1 MSTNDPTGAHG
12 PGHDDHVPPSS
23 GGRPDGPP
31 DPGRTPGP
39 GWTSDAGWT
48 PGWQTEPPAQSAP
61 GGAGGYAGGA
71 GGWQTPPS
79 GQAAD
84 GAQVPP
90 WSPTAPPPAPSGHGF
105 FESLRHSGWYRGD
118 QRVLGGVCS
127 GIAARTGWDVGLI
140 RAVTVVL
147 GLFLGP
153 VWVAYGAAWA
163 LLPEQADGRIH
174 LEQLTRGRY
183 DVAQLGALVM
193 VLLGLGNLFPWFL
206 PDGSGWFLWSL
217 ALVAAITVVVIIANT
232 GSRNRGYPPSAPWQ
246 GTPGA
251 YGSGVPGTGSSSW
264 QTPPAWQPGPAQ
276 QGSARPGAAQAGPA
290 QAAPSA
296 AQTGPAGTSTGT
308 STGTQRRQDPA
319 QAAPVPPA
327 GSTTQPR
334 SSGTPGHHGAAWQ
347 DAAPAASVPRGDA
360 WAAGS
365 GPSAT
370 SSPQG
375 APGAP
380 GRTWTPPPPSPAPRR
395 LGVGTNLAVLGVI
408 ILLVAA
414 SLFFTFVGTVSE
426 LTEFGAIA
434 IGCGT
439 GLIVVGVVMAVA
451 AIRDRGAGWM
461 IALSLVGVLIAL
473 PLMAIVPWGRATQ
486 ATQVPEAPQIASSAE
501 YDWNASTISGIGDV
515 DLDLRD
521 APVTTDKTITVE
533 GSMGN
538 LVVHVRQ
545 GQSVAFHIDGSTGS
559 LRGEYY
565 EDPDGTSSTDPWVPE
580 VGYIA
585 DSLSFRS
592 DGWDPGAGITV
603 AISGSLG
610 DITIVEDAPSS
621 VAPSEGD
628 AESGSAQSGA
638 DTTPAPTTS
647 TPSPSGSATGDSTD

>member
-1 MSTNDPTGAHG
+1 M
-12 PGHDDHVPPSS
+12 
-23 GGRPDGPP
+23 
-31 DPGRTPGP
+31 
-39 GWTSDAGWT
+39 
-48 PGWQTEPPAQSAP
+48 
-61 GGAGGYAGGA
+61 
-71 GGWQTPPS
+71 
-79 GQAAD
+79 
-84 GAQVPP
+84 
-90 WSPTAPPPAPSGHGF
+90 
-105 FESLRHSGWYRGD
+105 
-118 QRVLGGVCS
+118 
-127 GIAARTGWDVGLI
+127 
-140 RAVTVVL
+140 
-147 GLFLGP
+147 
-153 VWVAYGAAWA
+153 
-163 LLPEQADGRIH
+163 
-174 LEQLTRGRY
+174 
-183 DVAQLGALVM
+183 
-193 VLLGLGNLFPWFL
+193 
-206 PDGSGWFLWSL
+206 
-217 ALVAAITVVVIIANT
+217 
-232 GSRNRGYPPSAPWQ
+232 
-246 GTPGA
+246 
-251 YGSGVPGTGSSSW
+251 
-264 QTPPAWQPGPAQ
+264 
-276 QGSARPGAAQAGPA
+276 
-290 QAAPSA
+290 
-296 AQTGPAGTSTGT
+296 
-308 STGTQRRQDPA
+308 
-319 QAAPVPPA
+319 
-327 GSTTQPR
+327 
-334 SSGTPGHHGAAWQ
+334 
-347 DAAPAASVPRGDA
+347 
-360 WAAGS
+360 
-365 GPSAT
+365 
-370 SSPQG
+370 
-375 APGAP
+375 
-380 GRTWTPPPPSPAPRR
+380 
-395 LGVGTNLAVLGVI
+395 GTNLAVLGVI

-473 PLMAIVPWGRATQ
+473 PLMAIVPWGRVTQ

-592 DGWDPGAGITV
+592 DGWDPEAGITV